1 MGDNRKFL
9 VGSKVE
15 VSSKGLQSYGLTG
28 TVEGFYS
35 ADTVYVHF
43 NDWHGRGSKTL
54 AIHTGN
60 LEIVGD
66 RDNMNVAG
74 NYKVAMVKFISGNNT
89 NKEYAFAMFDENINL
104 NDFVLCDTAYGYNVA
119 RVSSI
124 IQKDHYDGS
133 PVTKEIVCKVDF
145 TDFNNR
151 KEARKQKEDL
161 KKKMDKMVKDNQELI
176 LYQAIADKNPEMATL
191 LEMYK
196 SLGDV

>member
-1 MGDNRKFL
+1 MRDKYICIGR
-9 VGSKVE
+9 KVE

-28 TVEGFYS
+28 IVEGFYS
-35 ADTVYVHF
+35 EDIVYVHF

-54 AIHTGN
+54 AINICN
-60 LEIVGD
+60 LKIVGD
-66 RDNMNVAG
+66 SDTMNVTG

-89 NKEYAFAMFDENINL
+89 SKEYAFALFDENVKP
-104 NDFVLCDTAYGYNVA
+104 NDFVLCDTSYGYNVA
-119 RVSSI
+119 KVSSI
-124 IQKDHYDGS
+124 IHDHYDGL

-151 KEARKQKEDL
+151 KEVRKQKEEL

-176 LYQAIADKNPEMATL
+176 LYQAIADKNPEMASL